1 MLTSGY
7 MFAVFRS
14 DGCTR
19 LLCQGLDVP
28 EVDEQI
34 VSGIVERT
42 RRNRV
47 LINAASGLMLGSIA

>member
-1 MLTSGY
+1 

-28 EVDEQI
+28 EVDEQM
-34 VSGIVERT
+34 VSGIVECT
-42 RRNRV
+42 RRIRV